1 MYITVLQI
9 SQMVAG
15 VFITICGFIYARDPS
30 TCGVV
35 PHVLYFQGIIYG
47 SYLYLFLEFLIKRF
61 FSSSKTSSSS
71 LPSSA
76 STSNG
81 ATAAGI
87 EKGGKKLAAGTG
99 AAAAAAAAA
108 AANGNGNEV
117 HLKKAQ

>member
-1 MYITVLQI
+1 MYITFLQI

-61 FSSSKTSSSS
+61 FSSSKPSS
-71 LPSSA
+71 LAPSSSA

-81 ATAAGI
+81 GATATGV
-87 EKGGKKLAAGTG
+87 EKKGWRKFAAGEG
-99 AAAAAAAAA
+99 GGAAAAA
-108 AANGNGNEV
+108 AANGSDM